1 MAESYPMASTS
12 TFRKLILD
20 LHLWV
25 GLVAAVLLLLIGG
38 SGALLAF
45 ETQIDQALN
54 PKLSRVTPTGT
65 MLSLNELK
73 IALERQYPGH
83 RVLELGISE
92 SNDTAYEAYLQPASG
107 DGIDVAVD
115 QYSGKALGVWDD
127 NRFARKLHGFHTHF
141 LSGKVGSAIVAG
153 GAIFLLFLSLS
164 GLILWW
170 RSKIFGFSFQSS
182 GPKFQYDLH
191 STIGIMSSLFL
202 LAFSLTGIVVHWEDA
217 AGRWAKGVSHMPTES
232 PHPHPAKPAPGV
244 APLEPTQL
252 LSLAQGA
259 VPGARATT
267 VALSDGAASPALV
280 ILKYPEDHTPVGRT
294 RVLLDAYSGKI
305 LSLTNSR
312 AAPAAVVF
320 VTRLNR
326 EIHTGDIGG
335 WPTRILAAI
344 FSLSLP
350 LLALT
355 GPLLWWQRRQ
365 RG

>member
-1 MAESYPMASTS
+1 MAEPYSMASTS
-12 TFRKLILD
+12 TFRKLILN

-38 SGALLAF
+38 SGALLVF
-45 ETQIDQALN
+45 ETQIDQGLN
-54 PKLSRVTPTGT
+54 PKLARVTPSGT
-65 MLSLNELK
+65 VLSLNELK
-73 IALERQYPGH
+73 ASLERQYPGY

-92 SNDTAYEAYLQPASG
+92 NNDTAYEAYLQPASG

-127 NRFARKLHGFHTHF
+127 NRFARKLHGFHTH
-141 LSGKVGSAIVAG
+141 LLAGKAGSAIVAW

-170 RSKIFGFSFQSS
+170 RSKIFGFSLQSS

-191 STIGIMSSLFL
+191 STIGIVSSLFL

-217 AGRWAKGVSHMPTES
+217 AGRWAKGVSHMPADPPR
-232 PHPHPAKPAPGV
+232 PHPGKPAPGV
-244 APLEPTQL
+244 TPLEPTQL
-252 LSLAQGA
+252 LSLAQAA

-267 VALSDGAASPALV
+267 VGLSDDAASPALV
-280 ILKYPEDHTPVGRT
+280 ILKYPEDHTPAGRT
-294 RVLLDAYSGKI
+294 RIFFDAYSGKI

-312 AAPAAVVF
+312 AAPAAVVY

-335 WPTRILAAI
+335 WPTRILAAT

-365 RG
+365 LG

>member
-1 MAESYPMASTS
+1 MASTS
-12 TFRKLILD
+12 TFRKLILN

-38 SGALLAF
+38 SGALLVF

-54 PKLSRVTPTGT
+54 PKLIRVTPTGT
-65 MLSLNELK
+65 MLSLTELK
-73 IALERQYPGH
+73 AAIERQYPGY
-83 RVLELGISE
+83 RVLDFGISE
-92 SNDTAYEAYLQPASG
+92 SDDTAYGTYIEPASG
-107 DGIDVAVD
+107 DGLDVAVD
-115 QYSGKALGVWDD
+115 QYSGKALGVWDN
-127 NRFARKLHGFHTHF
+127 NRFARKLHGFHTH
-141 LSGKVGSAIVAG
+141 LLAGRVGSAIVAS
-153 GAIFLLFLSLS
+153 GAIILLFLSIS

-170 RSKIFGFSFQSS
+170 RSKIFGVSLQSS

-217 AGRWAKGVSHMPTES
+217 AGRWAKRLSPMPSEL
-232 PHPHPAKPAPGV
+232 PDPRPAKPAPGV
-244 APLEPTQL
+244 APLESTQL
-252 LSLAQGA
+252 LLLAEA
-259 VPGARATT
+259 AAPGARATT
-267 VALSDGAASPALV
+267 VALPDSPASPALV
-280 ILKYPEDHTPVGRT
+280 ILKYPEDHTPSGRT
-294 RVLLDAYSGKI
+294 RIFLDAYSGKI

-312 AAPAAVVF
+312 AAPAAVDY

-355 GPLLWWQRRQ
+355 GPLLWWQRRH